1 MDHSPRLK
9 SERQRSVIRST
20 RTEPSAV
27 SASLRGFS
35 HPAASPFG
43 QHSTSAMLAVM
54 GKMEHVFDPG
64 ALAATPERT
73 SAGEHEVESSLRP
86 KRFDEFVGQDRTVD
100 NLRVAI
106 QASMARGG
114 TLDHLLL
121 SGPPGLG
128 KTSLARAV
136 AEELG
141 CQLLSATG
149 PGLERPRDLVGI
161 LTQLKAGDV
170 FFIDEIHRV
179 PSAVEE
185 YLYTAMEDYQ
195 VDFTID
201 QGPHARVL
209 PLKLEPF
216 TLLGATTREGLLTA
230 PFRSRFGLFERLE
243 PYPVSDLVLILER
256 SASLLGLTLEGSAA
270 ELLASRA
277 RGTPRIVNRLLRRAR
292 DLAEVDG
299 AGQVT
304 EEIARETLT
313 RLGIDEFGL
322 ESMDRRILDVLAKN
336 SGQAVGLKTIAA
348 AIDESEDTIEEVF
361 EPHLLREGFIQ
372 KTARG
377 RLITGPGFKALG
389 QTPPASAS
397 DPSGLFDSTG
407 S

>member
-1 MDHSPRLK
+1 
-9 SERQRSVIRST
+9 
-20 RTEPSAV
+20 
-27 SASLRGFS
+27 
-35 HPAASPFG
+35 
-43 QHSTSAMLAVM
+43 MLAVM

-64 ALAATPERT
+64 ALASAPERT
-73 SAGEHEVESSLRP
+73 SAGEQEIESSLRP
-86 KRFDEFVGQDRTVD
+86 KRFDEFVGQRRTVD

-106 QASMARGG
+106 QASTARGG

-136 AEELG
+136 AEELD

-149 PGLERPRDLVGI
+149 PGLEKPRDLVGI

-216 TLLGATTREGLLTA
+216 TLLGATTRDGLLTA

-243 PYPVSDLVLILER
+243 PYPVPDLVLILKR
-256 SASLLGLTLEGSAA
+256 SASLLNLSLDESAA

-299 AGQVT
+299 AGEVT
-304 EEIARETLT
+304 EEIARETLS
-313 RLGIDEFGL
+313 RLGIDEHGL
-322 ESMDRRILDVLAKN
+322 ESMDRRILSVLGKN
-336 SGQAVGLKTIAA
+336 AGQAVGLKTLAA
-348 AIDESEDTIEEVF
+348 AIDESEDTIEDVF

-377 RLITGPGFKALG
+377 RLITGAGFEAIG
-389 QTPPASAS
+389 MTPPASMQDS
-397 DPSGLFDSTG
+397 SSLFDSTG

>member
-1 MDHSPRLK
+1 
-9 SERQRSVIRST
+9 
-20 RTEPSAV
+20 
-27 SASLRGFS
+27 
-35 HPAASPFG
+35 
-43 QHSTSAMLAVM
+43 MLAAM

-64 ALAATPERT
+64 ALTAASDISSVKEQ
-73 SAGEHEVESSLRP
+73 EVESSLRP
-86 KRFDEFVGQDRTVD
+86 KSFDEFVGQARTVD

-216 TLLGATTREGLLTA
+216 TLLGATTRDGLLTA
-230 PFRSRFGLFERLE
+230 PFRSRFGLLERLE

-256 SASLLGLTLEGSAA
+256 SASLLDLRLDGAAA
-270 ELLASRA
+270 EMLASRA

-292 DLAEVDG
+292 DLAEVNGSGD
-299 AGQVT
+299 VT
-304 EEIARETLT
+304 EDIALEALS
-313 RLGIDEFGL
+313 RLGIDEHGL
-322 ESMDRRILDVLAKN
+322 ESMDRRILEVLAK
-336 SGQAVGLKTIAA
+336 SAGQPVGLKTLAA

-361 EPHLLREGFIQ
+361 EPHLLRKGFIQ

-377 RLITGPGFKALG
+377 RLITGAGFEVLG
-389 QTPPASAS
+389 QVPPDSSPTPP
-397 DPSGLFDSTG
+397 GLFNSNG